1 MSGQAPARSA
11 RVWRVARALGLT
23 PTLTPVPNM
32 AGAVVLRAGR
42 AGGAALNPLRHS
54 LSLILSLR
62 PAEGS
67 ARSAVHHSNSCRRH
81 ACPPWRAGQHASGG
95 CRGLQGAARE
105 GRVRLQRAAPRR
117 ACAAWVQ
124 QVSGWERREGRM
136 RARAGRRR
144 STRWH
149 EVARG
154 GTRWH
159 EVARGGRSEV
169 GARGERDGY
178 GAMAARVARAARA
191 ARAARV
197 RRAGCWH
204 GALCAQ
210 RVVLGRRASSKARS
224 SEISSWKNSCAR
236 EPSARKP
243 AASASSSDASG
254 STKQESSS
262 AAESVA
268 LPCAG

>member
-1 MSGQAPARSA
+1 MRARVRLRQSRLIGALVPVGRERGPLGGHRSVSGQAPARSA

-159 EVARGGRSEV
+159 EVARGGTRWHEVARGGTRWHEV
-169 GARGERDGY
+169 GAPRWAREVSGT
-178 GAMAARVARAARA
+178 AMALW
-191 ARAARV
+191 
-197 RRAGCWH
+197 RRG
-204 GALCAQ
+204 
-210 RVVLGRRASSKARS
+210 
-224 SEISSWKNSCAR
+224 
-236 EPSARKP
+236 
-243 AASASSSDASG
+243 
-254 STKQESSS
+254 
-262 AAESVA
+262 
-268 LPCAG
+268 